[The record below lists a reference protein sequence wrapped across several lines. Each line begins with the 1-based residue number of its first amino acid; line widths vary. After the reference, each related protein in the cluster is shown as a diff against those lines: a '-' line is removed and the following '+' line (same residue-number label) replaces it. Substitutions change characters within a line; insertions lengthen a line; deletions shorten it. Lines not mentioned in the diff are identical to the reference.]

1 MRSDSPLQAFMQQSL
16 INASN
21 YDQQLIKVSIEGLP
35 IKYDDLSEVASSIP
49 NAKPM
54 SEILKF

>member
-16 INASN
+16 INTYN
-21 YDQQLIKVSIEGLP
+21 NVQQLIKVSKEGLP

-49 NAKPM
+49 NAKLM
-54 SEILKF
+54 REILKF